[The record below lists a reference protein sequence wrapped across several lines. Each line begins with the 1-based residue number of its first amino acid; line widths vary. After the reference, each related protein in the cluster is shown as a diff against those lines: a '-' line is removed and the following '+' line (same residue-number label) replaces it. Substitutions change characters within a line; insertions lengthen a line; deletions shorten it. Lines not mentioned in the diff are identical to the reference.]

1 MAVYFRVEYTADGVY
16 IVLCNNR
23 CSVGIFVVTQM
34 EGPNQAVVRSFVAFC
49 ACVGQLSVD
58 QTNQGLLAL
67 QNDGVFLIIICTSGI
82 HGIRIGEHD
91 GAYNGL
97 TVC

>member
-34 EGPNQAVVRSFVAFC
+34 EGPNQAVVRSFVALC

-67 QNDGVFLIIICTSGI
+67 QSWSWLLQVMLTEVFFS
-82 HGIRIGEHD
+82 
-91 GAYNGL
+91 
-97 TVC
+97 